1 MVLFTQQQRK
11 EIFIMG
17 IVYKLSFPDGK
28 DYIGSTTKSIDLR
41 IKQHTYAGNNIY
53 FPTLTGLSIKKFGEF
68 KVEILD
74 EIDCIKSLRA
84 MEKKR
89 IREHKTML
97 PHGLNISVGD
107 GLNLK
112 KNEYVHKTNRRMTDE
127 QKKAVSNGVMLS
139 RERLRLW
146 HVNYL
151 EERGINIHPLDMN
164 PSKNFIES
172 GLTV

>member
-1 MVLFTQQQRK
+1 
-11 EIFIMG
+11 MG

-28 DYIGSTTKSIDLR
+28 AYIGSTTKSLDLR
-41 IKQHTYAGNNIY
+41 IKQHTYAGNDSC
-53 FPTLTGLSIKKFGEF
+53 FPTLTGLAIKKFGEF

-84 MEKKR
+84 MEKKH

-97 PHGLNISVGD
+97 PHGLNIFVGD
-107 GLNLK
+107 GLGLK

-127 QKKAVSNGVMLS
+127 NKKAVSNGVMLS

-151 EERGINIHPLDMN
+151 EERGIKIPLSDMN
-164 PSKNFIES
+164 PSKNFIAS